1 MRIWKVLYLVLAVLL
16 FVVLLIPVFQNITY
30 TSYVNYF
37 KYMSF
42 VSMYKIAVPLAMID
56 GALVALYIQSLMTD
70 ITRSGAKKFDLD

>member
-1 MRIWKVLYLVLAVLL
+1 
-16 FVVLLIPVFQNITY
+16 
-30 TSYVNYF
+30 
-37 KYMSF
+37 MSF